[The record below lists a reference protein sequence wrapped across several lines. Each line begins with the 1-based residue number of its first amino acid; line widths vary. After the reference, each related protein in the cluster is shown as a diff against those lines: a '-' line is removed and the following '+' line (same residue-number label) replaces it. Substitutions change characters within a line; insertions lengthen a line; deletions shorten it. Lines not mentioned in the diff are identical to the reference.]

1 MRRIGIFGGTFDPP
15 HIAHLR
21 IAEEAREQM
30 QLDAVFFVPNKQPV
44 HREPAVADA
53 EDRYAMLILATAD
66 NPAFRVSRDELD
78 RETPSYSV
86 ETVKGF
92 RNRYPHSEL
101 FFIVG
106 ADEVADLKSWKDI
119 DALMD
124 MCRFIAAPR
133 GGNNEKMDALP
144 SGVIALKMDPLPM
157 SATEIRRRVAGGQS
171 VRYLVP
177 DAVFQYIQNRG
188 LYRGHGNSS

>member
-53 EDRYAMLILATAD
+53 EDRYAMLVLATAS
-66 NPAFRVSRDELD
+66 NPAFRVSRNELD
-78 RETPSYSV
+78 RPTPSYSV
-86 ETVKGF
+86 ETVREF
-92 RNRYPHSEL
+92 RKRYPNSEL

-106 ADEVADLKSWKDI
+106 ADEVADLGSWKDI
-119 DALMD
+119 DALMS
-124 MCRFIAAPR
+124 MCQFIAAPR
-133 GGNNEKMDALP
+133 GSSVGDSLP
-144 SGVIALKMDPLPM
+144 PGVIALEMAPLPM
-157 SATEIRRRVAGGQS
+157 SATEIRRRVAEGRS
-171 VRYLVP
+171 VRYQVP
-177 DAVFQYIQNRG
+177 DAVLQYIQNRG
-188 LYRGHGNSS
+188 LYKGSENS

>member
-53 EDRYAMLILATAD
+53 EDRYAMLVLATAS
-66 NPAFRVSRDELD
+66 NPAFRVSRNELD
-78 RETPSYSV
+78 RPTPSHSV
-86 ETVKGF
+86 ETVREF
-92 RNRYPHSEL
+92 RKRYPNSEL

-106 ADEVADLKSWKDI
+106 ADEVADLGSWKDI
-119 DALMD
+119 DALMS

-133 GGNNEKMDALP
+133 GNTVGDSLP
-144 SGVIALKMDPLPM
+144 PGVIALEMAPLPM
-157 SATEIRRRVAGGQS
+157 SATEIRRRVAEGRS
-171 VRYLVP
+171 VRYQVP
-177 DAVFQYIQNRG
+177 DAVLQYIQNRG
-188 LYRGHGNSS
+188 LYKGSENS